1 VKRSLLSLLLLL
13 AACKSGPDPATTGG
27 DVDSLLVPSASTGS
41 YVASV
46 VVDSQ
51 GQLYLVADESL
62 SVAGFAPDVTLPS
75 TWIAPSVQPEIE
87 IAVEGDTVWWAASN
101 GQASSLWSSTEVSFV
116 SPPPAVATFPAFE
129 TGDVV
134 GLIADSTA
142 VYAAVT
148 APEPP
153 DGGAPSP
160 PGGPSPDSWQWPA
173 GGVVDTPWVGSLYRI
188 VPGNPPS
195 VLQLDVTGGITF
207 LPGFMQH
214 VLAQNKT
221 QVYWVDSTHV
231 GSDIGR
237 VMVASKAAWASDT
250 GKSVG
255 VLQPA
260 AGLATGFVGL
270 AANDSYV
277 AWTVAP
283 EPSPGVVGCWVWSSL
298 NGAAPTEIFDGD
310 LAQTSFDCNGL
321 AIDSTYA
328 YFAMVEVYV
337 PPGSLPVLLG
347 TGVARVPLAG
357 GPLQTVALTS
367 DRWYGARRLLVDDT
381 YVYAIDPS
389 YVLRFPK
396 SVFGP

>member
-1 VKRSLLSLLLLL
+1 VKRFLLSLLLLP

-41 YVASV
+41 FVGST

-51 GQLYLVADESL
+51 GRLYVAADEAL
-62 SVAGFAPDVTLPS
+62 SVVSFAPDVSLPS
-75 TWIAPSVQPEIE
+75 TWIAPDVQPEIE
-87 IAVEGDTVWWAASN
+87 LAIAGDTLWWAANN
-101 GQASSLWSSTEVSFV
+101 GQTSSLWSSSEVSFV
-116 SPPPAVATFPAFE
+116 SPPPVIATFPAFGG
-129 TGDVV
+129 GDVV
-134 GLIADSTA
+134 GLVADSSA

-148 APEPP
+148 APEPL
-153 DGGAPSP
+153 DGGPSP

-173 GGVVDTPWVGSLYRI
+173 GDSVDTPFVGTLYRI

-195 VLQLDVTGGITF
+195 VVQLPATGGTTF
-207 LPGFMQH
+207 EPGFMLH
-214 VLAQNKT
+214 VLAQNTT
-221 QVYWVDSTHV
+221 QVYWVDSGHV
-231 GSDIGR
+231 GPDIGR

-255 VLQPA
+255 VLQPT
-260 AGLATGFVGL
+260 AGLPTGFVGL

-277 AWTVAP
+277 AWSVAP
-283 EPSPGVVGCWVWSSL
+283 EPSPGVVGCWVWASL
-298 NGAAPTEIFDGD
+298 DGAAPTEIFDSD
-310 LAQTSFDCNGL
+310 LAETSFDCSGL

-328 YFAMVEVYV
+328 YFAMVKVYI
-337 PPGSLPVLLG
+337 PPGGLSVLLG

-357 GPLQTVALTS
+357 GPLQTVALQA
-367 DRWYGARRLLVDDT
+367 DRWYGARRLLVDDS
-381 YVYAIDPS
+381 YIYAIDPS